1 MPHSHNLSY
10 LTKSVLVSSEILLQ
24 VPVEKSKC
32 NVRATPVVVIS
43 RVNLVVEKGHHFT
56 LHGWDVLS
64 TEEFLLEL
72 LATAAPAFT

>member
-1 MPHSHNLSY
+1 ML
-10 LTKSVLVSSEILLQ
+10 E
-24 VPVEKSKC
+24 VPFEKSKC

-64 TEEFLLEL
+64 IEEFLLEL
-72 LATAAPAFT
+72 LSTAGPAFT